1 MFYESLFNPSI
12 HRPVKAC
19 LTGAGEFGASF
30 LFQAQG
36 MPLLEVPAVCTRTVQ
51 RAVDAYENAGIP
63 ASKVRVCESAED
75 AKKAYAA
82 GFNVVVDS
90 FEYIADLPL
99 DVLVE
104 SSGAPEAS
112 AAAAE
117 LAIERGMHVVMVSK
131 ETDSVV
137 GSILARKAAE
147 RGLVYTT
154 GDGDQPSL
162 LIGLISWGR
171 VLGMNIVGAGKS
183 SEYDFIYDPARDMVL
198 CPGQKQEIAT
208 PGMGSLWQFGDRPAE
223 EVVGKRRA
231 MLTSLSHRSV
241 PDLCEMAV
249 VANATGMMPDRPLF
263 HAPVARI
270 DEMPDL
276 FCPKAD
282 GGLFDAPGRLD
293 IFNCFRRP
301 DEASMAGGVFIVVE
315 CKDKKSWQV
324 LKAKGPPCSRNDRYA
339 ALYHPAS
346 ATEPSS
352 VTSMIHLIATS
363 RLKSGSHRIHLQEYR
378 SLRFPTRSRS
388 LFISVSDLCIS
399 TSVFCTDARSV
410 CVLRLGSVFRISS
423 SSQFIPSAC
432 SISLLIACGR
442 SHRITMVGVFAD
454 ALFG

>member
-1 MFYESLFNPSI
+1 M
-12 HRPVKAC
+12 
-19 LTGAGEFGASF
+19 
-30 LFQAQG
+30 
-36 MPLLEVPAVCTRTVQ
+36 
-51 RAVDAYENAGIP
+51 
-63 ASKVRVCESAED
+63 
-75 AKKAYAA
+75 
-82 GFNVVVDS
+82 
-90 FEYIADLPL
+90 
-99 DVLVE
+99 LVE

-208 PGMGSLWQFGDRPAE
+208 PGMGSLWQFGNRPAE

-301 DEASMAGGVFIVVE
+301 DEASMAG
-315 CKDKKSWQV
+315 
-324 LKAKGPPCSRNDRYA
+324 A
-339 ALYHPAS
+339 
-346 ATEPSS
+346 
-352 VTSMIHLIATS
+352 
-363 RLKSGSHRIHLQEYR
+363 
-378 SLRFPTRSRS
+378 
-388 LFISVSDLCIS
+388 
-399 TSVFCTDARSV
+399 
-410 CVLRLGSVFRISS
+410 SS
-423 SSQFIPSAC
+423 SSWNARTKIVAGAQGQGAPVQPQRPLRRAVPSRPPARRGNGHQRPRGGPHE
-432 SISLLIACGR
+432 AR
-442 SHRITMVGVFAD
+442 HRRRQPAPAVRPVRARRARPSQGD
-454 ALFG
+454 RP

>member
-75 AKKAYAA
+75 AKKAYAD

-324 LKAKGPPCSRNDRYA
+324 LKAKGHPCSRNDRYA
-339 ALYHPAS
+339 ALYHPAHLLGVETGTS
-346 ATEPSS
+346 VLAAALMKHATGGGNLRPLCDLCGRAVRDLPKGTVLDMGGHHHTIDGVEGVLNPAAAIGPDAALPFYLLSHR
-352 VTSMIHLIATS
+352 TLCRDGPAGRWHQN
-363 RLKSGSHRIHLQEYR
+363 SGSA
-378 SLRFPTRSRS
+378 STR
-388 LFISVSDLCIS
+388 C
-399 TSVFCTDARSV
+399 AA
-410 CVLRLGSVFRISS
+410 G
-423 SSQFIPSAC
+423 
-432 SISLLIACGR
+432 
-442 SHRITMVGVFAD
+442 
-454 ALFG
+454 